1 MGPKQYKLHLELLE
15 KLERKQT
22 LSESDMKI
30 IEEIDKTYGTGKY
43 RNENKNILSRLSNDT
58 KSWIMSVT
66 GVSMLMIFLFIMYTY
81 NIILWVLVGMLCLVM
96 FGAISYVVKEIIKM
110 YVFNDYE

>member
-1 MGPKQYKLHLELLE
+1 M
-15 KLERKQT
+15 
-22 LSESDMKI
+22 
-30 IEEIDKTYGTGKY
+30 
-43 RNENKNILSRLSNDT
+43 ENKITTMANNILSRLTRNISNDT
-58 KSWIMSVT
+58 KAWIVSVT

-110 YVFNDYE
+110 YMFNDFE